1 MFIFFLVFS
10 GRTEAND
17 LGIIQGHA
25 NVPLNETGLKQARA
39 LAASGFPISDYELVY
54 SSDLARAYQ
63 TARELVLAGDALNH
77 NKDESSILIDTR
89 LRERSLGVLDGQPG
103 RLFRE
108 QFTAAGL
115 SGDEYTPTD
124 GESLD
129 DMRARVLDFLHNRLL
144 LEVTPNKTTNVL
156 LVSHGVSIRELVKY
170 FASFDHPS
178 FGFHPDFAE
187 IPPNTAVSHF
197 KVHLD
202 VSQKKP
208 QIESIQVLRLHS
220 IDHLDDH
227 LKGLSQ
233 VANHLKHVL

>member
-1 MFIFFLVFS
+1 MNYLANLLFLFCS

-39 LAASGFPISDYELVY
+39 LAASGFPIADYELIY

-63 TARELVLAGDALNH
+63 TARELVLKH
-77 NKDESSILIDTR
+77 SKDESSIRTDAR

-103 RLFRE
+103 HLFRE

-129 DMRARVLDFLHNRLL
+129 DMRARVLDFLHHRLL
-144 LEVTPNKTTNVL
+144 LEVTPHKTANVL

-170 FASFDHPS
+170 FQSLGHPS
-178 FGFHPDFAE
+178 FGVHPDYAQ

-202 VSQKKP
+202 VSGEKP
-208 QIESIQVLRLHS
+208 QIESIAVLRLHS
-220 IDHLDDH
+220 IDHLDDQ